1 MKLSGYPFAFWNKYF
16 TLWLVEH
23 SRTKKSH
30 KRYGI
35 LRLSKYLQ
43 TVITHIHAYTYLC
56 TLTCMRTYTHTC
68 THIHVCTCTCTHV
81 CTRIH
86 THTHTGTHIH
96 VHTCTN
102 IHACIHTYIHEHT
115 YTCTQT
121 QAPTL
126 HTHTCMHALTLT
138 HASSLTQTRLAQV
151 HDLPVMAERPLVTT
165 LCTPPTLAQ
174 MARVLERGWELIL
187 ECGRLWAPK

>member
-126 HTHTCMHALTLT
+126 HTHTCMHAQAHT
-138 HASSLTQTRLAQV
+138 HSHTCMHWVGYDYSPIMFIFYLSSYHHFWDCISQTSVSRNV
-151 HDLPVMAERPLVTT
+151 
-165 LCTPPTLAQ
+165 
-174 MARVLERGWELIL
+174 
-187 ECGRLWAPK
+187 